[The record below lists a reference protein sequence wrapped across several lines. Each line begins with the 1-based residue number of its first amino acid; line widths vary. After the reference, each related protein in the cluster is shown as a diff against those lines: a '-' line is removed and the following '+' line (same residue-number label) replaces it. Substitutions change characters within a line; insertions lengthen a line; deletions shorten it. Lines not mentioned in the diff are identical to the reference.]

1 MWLFLRFKTLRKYR
15 SGQKWVYSCEHTK
28 QFILLLF
35 CSNYCIIF
43 HMHSSKPTYAHP
55 AYKVL
60 ILALH
65 FSSLV
70 GVFRLLHS
78 PRLQVRLL
86 RCFPSTQ
93 HNLTHLALLS
103 FGTRWVPDL
112 QGSHSSVCAGKTR
125 VAFPNPETRER
136 GPCSGLTPAC
146 VNERVFLRGCSEHH
160 NGYTKQEHA
169 RNFLCVS
176 FDCLGALRKH
186 YICFT
191 LIEK

>member
-78 PRLQVRLL
+78 PRLQVEVT
-86 RCFPSTQ
+86 P
-93 HNLTHLALLS
+93 LLS
-103 FGTRWVPDL
+103 FHAAQLNAPRTSLVRHTV
-112 QGSHSSVCAGKTR
+112 GSRFAGKPLFCLRRQDLGGFSKPRDTR
-125 VAFPNPETRER
+125 VWALLWSHTSVRE
-136 GPCSGLTPAC
+136 
-146 VNERVFLRGCSEHH
+146 
-160 NGYTKQEHA
+160 
-169 RNFLCVS
+169 
-176 FDCLGALRKH
+176 
-186 YICFT
+186 
-191 LIEK
+191 